1 MQGAPSRRRRERV
14 RPTREQTRARL
25 IAAAH
30 EVFVAHGYEHASL
43 DDVAA
48 AAGLTKGAIYSSF
61 DGKAELFYALM
72 QERLR
77 ERIELAANVVD
88 KVHDIDQITSNV
100 GGILR
105 DLLIAQREWQLLYV
119 EFWSVAARNPALQ
132 QAFAEHRREA
142 RQLIGSVIEGIA
154 RQRNVPLPAPSEDL
168 AAIVL
173 GLANGV
179 AMEQI
184 TDPEQLRPE
193 LLVAGLQLM
202 FQGAGAPVGAAVE
215 QNSQDAG

>member
-1 MQGAPSRRRRERV
+1 MNRVPSSRRRERV
-14 RPTREQTRARL
+14 RPTREQTRAQL
-25 IAAAH
+25 IAAANK
-30 EVFVAHGYEHASL
+30 VFVAHGYVHASL

-48 AAGLTKGAIYSSF
+48 AAGLTKGAVYSNF
-61 DGKAELFYALM
+61 GGKAELFYALM

-77 ERIELAANVVD
+77 ERIALAAEVVN
-88 KVHDIDQITSNV
+88 KVDNISQVTSNV
-100 GGILR
+100 GGVLR

-119 EFWSVAARNPALQ
+119 EFWSVAARDPALQ
-132 QAFAEHRREA
+132 QAFAEQRREA
-142 RQLIGSVIEGIA
+142 RKLIGAIIEHIA
-154 RQRNVPLPAPSEDL
+154 RQQNVPLPAPSEEL

-193 LLVAGLQLM
+193 LLVAGLRLM
-202 FQGAGAPVGAAVE
+202 FQGVAAPAAGVMEEG
-215 QNSQDAG
+215 SR